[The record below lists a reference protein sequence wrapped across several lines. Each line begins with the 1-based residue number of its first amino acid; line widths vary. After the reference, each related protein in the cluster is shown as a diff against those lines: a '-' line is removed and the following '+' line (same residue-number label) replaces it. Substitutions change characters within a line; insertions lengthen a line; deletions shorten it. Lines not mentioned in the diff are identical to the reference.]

1 MIQCNAASG
10 GGQRRERQPTPQ
22 AALQVV
28 AGPVSWGH
36 TRGDRLPHENPD
48 EACAMTSKLIVLA
61 GPDEGRVFAL
71 GGDVLLLGR
80 SRATDTYLLDPHV
93 SRVHCQ
99 ILPEN
104 GKYVVVDFDSA
115 GGTFVNGKQVTRHEL
130 KPGDL
135 VRIGTTHLQYV
146 RDDGAVA
153 APAMTA
159 AAEPKKPGRGR
170 VKMTGPLTTAPTV
183 VEGATVLATGK
194 ARPIAWADALVGKE
208 FTHYKIGRPL
218 ARSQTGFVFHAM
230 DTKRNMPVALKVLD
244 AHYSKDAKLVKKFV
258 NAMQTVMPLKH
269 PNLIRTYSAGRTDD
283 YLWVAMEYVKAG
295 ESLAAV
301 IGRSAHAGR
310 ADWRVVVR
318 LGVYL
323 ARALDYAHGKK
334 IIHQNV
340 TPQNIILGRELRE
353 TKLADLMLASALYA
367 DPTAPISAAG
377 TPSEALAYMSPERT
391 DGPTATVDARTD
403 IYSLGATLYAVLTG
417 KPPFQAATVP
427 ELLAKIR
434 LEAAPSL
441 KTANVDAPE
450 ELDALL
456 RRALAKRPQDRY
468 EGAKQLVKDL
478 EGIAKTHSIPL

>member
-1 MIQCNAASG
+1 
-10 GGQRRERQPTPQ
+10 
-22 AALQVV
+22 
-28 AGPVSWGH
+28 
-36 TRGDRLPHENPD
+36 
-48 EACAMTSKLIVLA
+48 MTSKLVVLA
-61 GPDEGRVFAL
+61 GPDEGRIFAL
-71 GGDVLLLGR
+71 GTEALLLGR

-99 ILPEN
+99 ILPEA
-104 GKYVVVDFDSA
+104 GKYVLVDFDSA

-130 KPGDL
+130 KAGDL
-135 VRIGTTHLQYV
+135 VRIGMTHLQYV

-153 APAMTA
+153 APAA
-159 AAEPKKPGRGR
+159 APAPEPRKAGRGK

-183 VEGATVLATGK
+183 VETVTTVARTAKPTAT
-194 ARPIAWADALVGKE
+194 PIAWADALVAKE

-218 ARSQTGFVFHAM
+218 ARSQTGFVFHAT

-244 AHYSKDAKLVKKFV
+244 PHYGKDPKLVKKFV
-258 NAMQTVMPLKH
+258 SAMQTVLPLRH
-269 PNLIRTYSAGRTDD
+269 PNLIRSYSAGRTDD

-295 ESLAAV
+295 ESLSAV

-323 ARALDYAHGKK
+323 ARALDYAHQKK
-334 IIHQNV
+334 IVHQNV

-353 TKLADLMLASALYA
+353 TKLADIMLASALYA
-367 DPTAPISAAG
+367 DPTTPISAAG

-391 DGPTATVDARTD
+391 DGPSATVDARTD

-417 KPPFQAATVP
+417 RPPFQAATVP

-441 KTANVDAPE
+441 TSANVDAPE
-450 ELDALL
+450 ELDTLL

-468 EGAKQLVKDL
+468 ETAKQVVKDL
-478 EGIAKTHSIPL
+478 EAIAKAHTIPL